1 LRKGRG
7 ADLAVR
13 LANALGLPF
22 ARRRRSLGDSNRKHM
37 STTALDVDSRER
49 ALASEQGV
57 LDLARDPHLG
67 QERPTATSTSTLAAS
82 AAEQLDFATAL

>member
-1 LRKGRG
+1 
-7 ADLAVR
+7 
-13 LANALGLPF
+13 
-22 ARRRRSLGDSNRKHM
+22 M

-82 AAEQLDFATAL
+82 AAEQLDFATALKVSEEISGGKVQEKFRGRARVLENPNWR